1 MARGSLPSLT
11 AHRRSRIT
19 DQVVKWARNG
29 LQSRWVAWIPLRC
42 PRVNAASEWRMDMVG
57 ARRQLYAGGPPA
69 REAPARTKMLRA
81 SGAAF
86 CNDAVTRRGVL
97 QVGRRATSRTA
108 APFDVARPLLRPPR
122 TGAVANVR
130 PMLEMP
136 APAADPF

>member
-1 MARGSLPSLT
+1 
-11 AHRRSRIT
+11 
-19 DQVVKWARNG
+19 
-29 LQSRWVAWIPLRC
+29 
-42 PRVNAASEWRMDMVG
+42 
-57 ARRQLYAGGPPA
+57 
-69 REAPARTKMLRA
+69 A

-108 APFDVARPLLRPPR
+108 APFDVARPLLRTPR

-136 APAADPF
+136 APAADPFGAPSVADAGWLRPAPPRPRSARPRAGTPPGVRGRPGPFPDRATPDRRGRCGGVAGRGRPAARAAVSGRD

>member
-1 MARGSLPSLT
+1 LQRPVPHRGRPGLEDEERYGPRAR
-11 AHRRSRIT
+11 A
-19 DQVVKWARNG
+19 
-29 LQSRWVAWIPLRC
+29 
-42 PRVNAASEWRMDMVG
+42 
-57 ARRQLYAGGPPA
+57 
-69 REAPARTKMLRA
+69 APARPKLLRA

-108 APFDVARPLLRPPR
+108 APFDVARTLLRTPR

-136 APAADPF
+136 APAADPFGAPSV